1 MRRLSWLWTP
11 AALLLAGC
19 VNIPDTYAPPIQ
31 RSPQYG
37 PESHPASHFVAMAGA
52 NPEDYIVRDVLPG
65 DPGNAWRWT
74 GKRPELRFQLSFTND
89 LRFVMDLSVPEATF
103 AQRGPVTISFFING
117 KLLDKV
123 RYEKPG
129 EMHFSKPV
137 PAAWL
142 RTDAPTLV
150 AAEID
155 KVWVAPS
162 DGAQLGFIL
171 SRAGFV
177 Q

>member
-1 MRRLSWLWTP
+1 MRRLSWLGIP
-11 AALLLAGC
+11 AALVLAGC
-19 VNIPDTYAPPIQ
+19 VNIPDSYAPPIQ

-37 PESHPASHFVAMAGA
+37 PEGNPLGHFVSMAGP
-52 NPEDYIVRDVLPG
+52 NPDDFIVRDILPG
-65 DPGNAWRWT
+65 DQGSAWRWT
-74 GKRPELRFQLSFTND
+74 AKRPELRFQLAFTED
-89 LRFVMDLSVPEATF
+89 LRFVMDFSVPAATF
-103 AQRGPVTISFFING
+103 PQRGPVTISVFING

-123 RYEKPG
+123 RCEKPG
-129 EMHFSKPV
+129 EMHFDKPV

-142 RTDAPTLV
+142 RANAPTLV
-150 AAEID
+150 AMEID
-155 KVWVAPS
+155 KVWVAPA